1 MTERLARLTAALLGG
16 YRLECELGAGG
27 MATVYLAHDLKH
39 DREVAIKVLRE
50 DVAQNVGAERFLRE
64 IQLVAKLSH
73 PHILPLYDSGSADGI
88 LYFVMPKVTGG
99 SLRDRLDQAHQLPVD
114 EAIRLAVEVAGALD
128 YAHRHNVVHR
138 DIKPENIMLQDGHA
152 LVADFG
158 IGKALE
164 ESQLPEGS
172 RDVKEALTQTGMSIG
187 TPAYMSPEQA
197 AGDAADG
204 RSDLYSLGCMLYEML
219 IGEPPFTGPTVQ
231 VVLAKR
237 FVQTPADVAG
247 LRDGVP
253 KPVARALQKALAR
266 SPADRHDTAGL
277 FAAACGEV
285 ERGEQR
291 SDVPEKSVVVLP
303 FENMSADRETDYFAD
318 GISEE
323 IINALTQCPDLRVA
337 ARTSAF
343 SFKGKQDD
351 LRTIAEKLQVR
362 HVLEGSV
369 RKAGS
374 RLRITAQLIS
384 AADGFHLWSERYDR
398 EMTDIFAIQ
407 DEIASA
413 IAAKLQVTLGAGEI
427 AQLAKPATASLEAYD
442 EYLKGMALMHRR
454 GVGILEAIECFR
466 KATLK
471 DPTYAPAL
479 AGLAHALALA
489 AFWGMADP
497 EEGRQAARD
506 ASARALAA
514 DSNLV
519 AAQVAAAMVAIAVE
533 FDRTKAAHAWDRA
546 VALGL
551 TDVDARASRALFHLC
566 YVEGDFAAAIREL
579 RQTLASDPLNHA
591 LHSQL
596 GLALTFGGD
605 HAEAIAEARQAIT
618 MDPRSF
624 FGYWVLIH
632 ALLVN
637 GQDEEVLSTGVAT
650 MRRFGRNSWILL
662 GLAGAYA
669 ALGRLEEA
677 SAIYDELTARSRTEY
692 VQPTVLAMTAISVGR
707 REEAVAW
714 LARAA
719 ASRDVFLVPMLLQ
732 SPTPAAVAL
741 RREPEHA
748 DIVRQLGW
756 DKPLTT

>member
-1 MTERLARLTAALLGG
+1 MALADR
-16 YRLECELGAGG
+16 YRLERELGAGG

-64 IQLVAKLSH
+64 IQLVAKLTH
-73 PHILPLYDSGSADGI
+73 PHILPLYDSGSAGGA

-99 SLRDRLDQAHQLPVD
+99 SLRDRLDHTRQLPVD
-114 EAIRLAVEVAGALD
+114 EAVRIAVEVAGALD

-158 IGKALE
+158 IGKALA
-164 ESQLPEGS
+164 ESQQPHGS
-172 RDVKEALTQTGMSIG
+172 RDVKAALTQTGMSIG

-219 IGEPPFTGPTVQ
+219 VGEPPFTGPNVQ

-247 LRDGVP
+247 LREGVP
-253 KPVARALQKALAR
+253 RPVSRALQKALAR
-266 SPADRHDTAGL
+266 SPADRHDTAAL

-285 ERGEQR
+285 ESVEQR
-291 SDVPEKSVVVLP
+291 AELPEKSVVVLP
-303 FENMSADRETDYFAD
+303 FENMSADRDTDYFAD

-323 IINALTQCPDLRVA
+323 IINALTQCPSLRVA

-343 SFKGKQDD
+343 SFRGKHDD

-407 DEIASA
+407 DEIANA
-413 IAAKLQVTLGAGEI
+413 IAAKLQVTLGVSEI
-427 AQLAKPATASLEAYD
+427 EQHSKPATANLEAYD
-442 EYLKGMALMHRR
+442 EYLKAMALMHRR

-466 KATLK
+466 QATVK
-471 DPTYAPAL
+471 DPAYAPAL

-489 AFWGMADP
+489 AFWGMTDP
-497 EEGRQAARD
+497 EEVRQPAIEAA
-506 ASARALAA
+506 ARALTA
-514 DSNLV
+514 DPKLV

-533 FDRTKAAHAWDRA
+533 FDRAKAARAWDRA
-546 VALGL
+546 VALGP
-551 TDVDARASRALFHLC
+551 TDVDARANRALFHLC
-566 YVEGDFAAAIREL
+566 YVQGDFAAAISEL
-579 RQTLASDPLNHA
+579 RLALASDPLNHT

-596 GLALTFGGD
+596 GLALTFGGEL
-605 HAEAIAEARQAIT
+605 AEAEAEARRAIE
-618 MDPRSF
+618 MNPGSF
-624 FGYWVLIH
+624 FGFWVLVL
-632 ALLVN
+632 ALLVS
-637 GQDEEVLSTGVAT
+637 GQNAEVLSNGIAV
-650 MRRFGRNSWILL
+650 MRRFGRNSWVLL
-662 GLAGAYA
+662 GMAGANA
-669 ALGRLEEA
+669 ALGRLQDA
-677 SAIYDELTARSRTEY
+677 NAIYEELLARSRTEY

-707 REEAVAW
+707 RDEAVAW

-719 ASRDVFLVPMLLQ
+719 ASRDVFLIPMLLQ
-732 SPTPAAVAL
+732 SPIPSAAAL
-741 RREPEHA
+741 RLEPEHA
-748 DIVRQLGW
+748 EIVQQLGW
-756 DKPLTT
+756 DRPLEYAPPGEG